1 MSTKTSKF
9 LNIAKRYKFL
19 KKIYFFY
26 NIYIRNLKY
35 LFGGSQFNEEKNI
48 LNLFEKN
55 YIGTYVD
62 IGCFHPTKY
71 SNTRKMYNLGWSGLN
86 IDLNPITIELF
97 NFKRPKDINICA
109 ALSNKIK
116 KTKLYFH
123 HDLSS
128 QNTLS
133 GNHVLWMRK
142 NFGLTKLKT
151 KTIKTSR
158 LDNILKRSKINNI
171 DFLNIDIEGLE
182 LEVMST
188 INFNKLNIKV
198 ICIELLSYNLIQKKR
213 KKKILNFLKKN
224 KFKVVNKLREN
235 YILTK

>member
-1 MSTKTSKF
+1 MSSSQSKS
-9 LNIAKRYKFL
+9 LKIAKKFPFL
-19 KKIYFFY
+19 KSIYFFY
-26 NIYIRNLKY
+26 NIYIRNFKY

-48 LNLFEKN
+48 LDLFEN
-55 YIGTYVD
+55 NHRGTYVD
-62 IGCFHPTKY
+62 LGCFHPTKY
-71 SNTRKMYNLGWSGLN
+71 SNTRKMYNLGWTGLN

-116 KTKLYFH
+116 KTNLYYH

-133 GNHVLWMRK
+133 DNHVSWMKK
-142 NFGLTKLKT
+142 NFGLNNLKR
-151 KTIKTSR
+151 KKIKTTR
-158 LDNILKRSKINNI
+158 LDKILKKFKINHI

-188 INFNKLNIKV
+188 INLNKLNIKV
-198 ICIELLSYNLIQKKR
+198 ICIELLAYNQIKKKR

-224 KFKVVNKLREN
+224 KFKIVERLREN

>member
-1 MSTKTSKF
+1 MSSSQSKS
-9 LNIAKRYKFL
+9 LTIAKKFPFL
-19 KKIYFFY
+19 KSVYFFY
-26 NIYIRNLKY
+26 NIYLRNFKY

-48 LNLFEKN
+48 LDLFESN
-55 YIGTYVD
+55 YKGTYVD

-116 KTKLYFH
+116 KAKLYIH

-133 GNHVLWMRK
+133 DNHVSWMKK
-142 NFGLTKLKT
+142 NFGLNKLKT
-151 KTIKTSR
+151 KIIKTNR
-158 LDNILKRSKINNI
+158 LDKILKKFKISNI

-188 INFNKLNIKV
+188 LNLKKLNIKV
-198 ICIELLSYNLIQKKR
+198 ICIELLANNQVQKKR
-213 KKKILNFLKKN
+213 KKRILTFLKKN
-224 KFKVVNKLREN
+224 NFKIVERLGEN

>member
-1 MSTKTSKF
+1 MSSSQSKS
-9 LNIAKRYKFL
+9 LRIAKKFPFL
-19 KKIYFFY
+19 KSVYFFY
-26 NIYIRNLKY
+26 NIYVRNFKY

-48 LNLFEKN
+48 LDLFESN
-55 YIGTYVD
+55 YKGTYVD

-116 KTKLYFH
+116 KTKLYHH

-133 GNHVLWMRK
+133 NNHVLWMKK
-142 NFGLTKLKT
+142 NFGLNTLKT
-151 KTIKTSR
+151 KIIKTKR
-158 LDNILKRSKINNI
+158 LDNILKKFKINNI

-198 ICIELLSYNLIQKKR
+198 ICIELLDYYEMQKKR
-213 KKKILNFLKKN
+213 KKKILNFLENN
-224 KFKVVNKLREN
+224 KFKVVEKLREN
-235 YILTK
+235 YILKK

>member
-1 MSTKTSKF
+1 MPSSQSKS
-9 LNIAKRYKFL
+9 LRIAKKFPFL
-19 KKIYFFY
+19 KSVYFFY
-26 NIYIRNLKY
+26 NIYVRNFKY

-48 LNLFEKN
+48 LDLFESNFK
-55 YIGTYVD
+55 GTYVD

-116 KTKLYFH
+116 KTKLYIH

-133 GNHVLWMRK
+133 DNHVSWMKK
-142 NFGLTKLKT
+142 NFGLNKLKT
-151 KTIKTSR
+151 KIIKTNR
-158 LDNILKRSKINNI
+158 LDKILKKFKISNI

-188 INFNKLNIKV
+188 LNLNKFNIKV
-198 ICIELLSYNLIQKKR
+198 ICIELLAYNQVQKKR
-213 KKKILNFLKKN
+213 KKRILTYLKKN
-224 KFKVVNKLREN
+224 NFKIVDRLREN

>member
-1 MSTKTSKF
+1 MSSSQSKS
-9 LNIAKRYKFL
+9 LRIAKKFPFL
-19 KKIYFFY
+19 KSVYFFY

-151 KTIKTSR
+151 KSIKTSR

-213 KKKILNFLKKN
+213 KKKDTQFFKK
-224 KFKVVNKLREN
+224 K
-235 YILTK
+235 

>member
-1 MSTKTSKF
+1 MSSSQSKS
-9 LNIAKRYKFL
+9 LRIAKKFPFL
-19 KKIYFFY
+19 KSLYFFY
-26 NIYIRNLKY
+26 NIYVRNFKY

-48 LNLFEKN
+48 LDLFEN
-55 YIGTYVD
+55 NHRGTYVD
-62 IGCFHPTKY
+62 LGCFHPTKY
-71 SNTRKMYNLGWSGLN
+71 SNTRKMYNLGWTGLN

-116 KTKLYFH
+116 KTNLYYH

-133 GNHVLWMRK
+133 DNHVSWMKK
-142 NFGLTKLKT
+142 NFGLNNLKR
-151 KTIKTSR
+151 KTIKTTR
-158 LDNILKRSKINNI
+158 LDKILKKFKINHI

-188 INFNKLNIKV
+188 INLNKLNIKV
-198 ICIELLSYNLIQKKR
+198 ICIELLAYNQIQKKR

-224 KFKVVNKLREN
+224 KFKIVERLREN

>member
-1 MSTKTSKF
+1 MPSSQSKS
-9 LNIAKRYKFL
+9 LRIAKKFPFL
-19 KKIYFFY
+19 KSVYFFY
-26 NIYIRNLKY
+26 NIYVRNFKY

-48 LNLFEKN
+48 LDLFESN
-55 YIGTYVD
+55 YKGTYVD

-116 KTKLYFH
+116 KTKLYIH

-128 QNTLS
+128 QNTLRD
-133 GNHVLWMRK
+133 NHVSWMKK
-142 NFGLTKLKT
+142 NFGLNKLKT
-151 KTIKTSR
+151 KIIKTNR
-158 LDNILKRSKINNI
+158 LDKILKKFKISNI

-188 INFNKLNIKV
+188 LNLKKLNIKV
-198 ICIELLSYNLIQKKR
+198 ICIELLAYNQVQKKR
-213 KKKILNFLKKN
+213 KKRILTYLKKN
-224 KFKVVNKLREN
+224 NFKIVDRLREN

>member
-1 MSTKTSKF
+1 MSSSQSKS
-9 LNIAKRYKFL
+9 LKIAKKFPFL
-19 KKIYFFY
+19 KSIYFFY
-26 NIYIRNLKY
+26 NIYIRNFKY
-35 LFGGSQFNEEKNI
+35 LFGGSQFDEEKNI
-48 LNLFEKN
+48 LDLFESN
-55 YIGTYVD
+55 YRGTYVD
-62 IGCFHPTKY
+62 LGCFHPTKY
-71 SNTRKMYNLGWSGLN
+71 SNTRKMYSLGWTGLN

-116 KTKLYFH
+116 RANLYYH

-133 GNHVLWMRK
+133 DNHVSWMKK
-142 NFGLTKLKT
+142 NFGLNKLKT
-151 KTIKTSR
+151 KTIKTNR
-158 LDNILKRSKINNI
+158 LDKILKKFDIKHI

-188 INFNKLNIKV
+188 INLKKLNIKV
-198 ICIELLSYNLIQKKR
+198 ICIELLAYNQIQKKR

-224 KFKVVNKLREN
+224 KFKVVERLREN